1 MVQLLRYKDYTRCEA
16 HDILAP
22 ETPFT
27 PNTGT
32 WGLQGI
38 VRVPPRD
45 GDFALFMT
53 FGQEQAEHQYREW
66 VTEDGVLH
74 WESQP
79 GQGLEDKW
87 VQQFIRHDERR
98 NHIYLFLR
106 TDKASSTPTWASSS
120 TSRTILRGRDRSAF
134 AGRSWIGT
142 SPARRC
148 SAWDSSYGRRSWHT
162 TSHID
167 PHQARLAAPASP
179 LNVATHPS
187 ATAAAEPPSRH
198 R

>member
-87 VQQFIRHDERR
+87 VQQFTRHDERR

-106 TDKASSTPTWASSS
+106 TDKAIEYTY
-120 TSRTILRGRDRSAF
+120 LGQLK
-134 AGRSWIGT
+134 
-142 SPARRC
+142 
-148 SAWDSSYGRRSWHT
+148 YL
-162 TSHID
+162 SHD
-167 PHQARLAAPASP
+167 
-179 LNVATHPS
+179 
-187 ATAAAEPPSRH
+187 PSRERPVCFRWQILDWYITRETLQRMGLKLRPAELAH
-198 R
+198 N